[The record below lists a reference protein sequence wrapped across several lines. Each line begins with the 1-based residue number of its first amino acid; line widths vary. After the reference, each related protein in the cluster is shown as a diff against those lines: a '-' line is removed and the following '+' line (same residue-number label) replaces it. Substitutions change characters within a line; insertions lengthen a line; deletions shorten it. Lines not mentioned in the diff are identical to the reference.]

1 MMKCTKSTKEK
12 RSAAIGNGLIALAGM
27 VAVFGSGALAQT
39 PPVAPTGSA
48 VLAFGVLVGRWARTE
63 GPYLINISA
72 VDETAGLTPVMP
84 IRGRYLFTPQK
95 LPATETRS
103 SYFLNYAL
111 PVTAAQLTHSNMMPR
126 ATV

>member
-12 RSAAIGNGLIALAGM
+12 RSAAIRNGLIALAGI

-72 VDETAGLTPVMP
+72 VDENGKLDASYANPRPLP
-84 IRGRYLFTPQK
+84 FTPQK

-103 SYFLNYAL
+103 SYSLNYAL
-111 PVTAAQLTHSNMMPR
+111 AVTAAQLTHSNMMPR